1 MTATKE
7 QRSLAAKK
15 AAATRKRNQAK
26 GSAQDLAHHLGGLK
40 HTGENIAD
48 GVKDTVKTAGAAAKS
63 AAEVAAQRVESGL
76 KRD

>member
-40 HTGENIAD
+40 HTGENIA
-48 GVKDTVKTAGAAAKS
+48 AKS